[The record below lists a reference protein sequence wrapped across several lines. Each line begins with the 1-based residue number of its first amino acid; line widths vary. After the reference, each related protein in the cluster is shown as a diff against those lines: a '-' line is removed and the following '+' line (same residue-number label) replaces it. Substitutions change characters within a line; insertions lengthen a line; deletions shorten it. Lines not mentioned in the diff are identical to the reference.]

1 MKALRALRTLA
12 PLAEKPNKPRLN
24 PLFIHRFYS
33 AQPQQT
39 DNETE
44 NDCDSVFDSSYFR
57 IPTIDDPQNNNAAK
71 KQEPTWDEKYRER
84 TDRIVFGEEAQKGKL
99 RIFQE
104 EEEERKHRALAK
116 ALLQAALERQEEEE
130 EEVKEED
137 QKSVAVGIIGAPNA
151 GKSSIINYMVCL
163 LIFYFS
169 FWIVGLRMFDFLCW
183 FLNDG
188 LLGIFQISIIG

>member
-12 PLAEKPNKPRLN
+12 SFAEKPNKPRLN

-57 IPTIDDPQNNNAAK
+57 IPMIDDPQNNNAAK

-163 LIFYFS
+163 LIFFYFL
-169 FWIVGLRMFDFLCW
+169 FFIWDCRFKNV
-183 FLNDG
+183 
-188 LLGIFQISIIG
+188 